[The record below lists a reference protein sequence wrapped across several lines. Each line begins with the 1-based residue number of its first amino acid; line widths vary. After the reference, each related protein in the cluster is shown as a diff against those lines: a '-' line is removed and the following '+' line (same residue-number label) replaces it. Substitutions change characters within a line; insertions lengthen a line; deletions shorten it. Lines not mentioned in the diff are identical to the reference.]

1 MKRVAIIGT
10 NGLPAKYGGFET
22 LTNHLVENF
31 DKSTHDIIV
40 YCSQTPKRARLKSY
54 NGVKLVYFPFKA
66 NGWQSVIYD
75 FVTIIHALFK
85 ASDLIILGFSGAF
98 AFPFNKIFKK
108 NIIFNIG
115 GIEWEKVRGSK
126 FTSKFEIGLK
136 KYMEKLCVTN
146 SNTVIIDNLYFE
158 DYIIKRYAKTPIL
171 AEYGGNHVK
180 RIDVTTEMVEKYS
193 FLNSE
198 YALSVSRAQE
208 DMNIHLLIEAFKK
221 VPEKCIVIISNW
233 HISEYGQNLY
243 SENADK
249 CDNIILLKAIYDPKE
264 LDTIRSNTSLYIHT
278 HSLCGTAPSLVE
290 AMSLNIPVISF
301 DAPTNRS
308 TTENKTLFFKDVS
321 SLIQIL
327 KGLDTEKL
335 LKIKNQM
342 FEIAKRRYVWE
353 RISKIYQNNLSKNN
367 LIDL

>member
-1 MKRVAIIGT
+1 MKTVAIIGT

-31 DKSTHDIIV
+31 DKSTHEIIV
-40 YCSQTPKRARLKSY
+40 YCSKTNKNDRLESY
-54 NGVKLVYFPFKA
+54 KGAKLVYFPFKA
-66 NGWQSVIYD
+66 NGWQSMIYD

-98 AFPFNKIFKK
+98 AFPFNIIFKK

-126 FTSKFEIGLK
+126 FTSKLEIGLK
-136 KYMEKLCVTN
+136 KYMERLCVTN
-146 SNTVIIDNLYFE
+146 SNTVIIDNLYFK
-158 DYIIKRYAKTPIL
+158 DYIVKRYAKTPVL
-171 AEYGGNHVK
+171 AEYGGDHAK
-180 RIDVTTEMVEKYS
+180 RIDVTTEMLEKYS

-198 YALSVSRAQE
+198 FALSVSRAQE

-221 VPEKCIVIISNW
+221 VPEKRIVIISNW

-243 SENADK
+243 DENVDK
-249 CDNIILLKAIYDPKE
+249 YDNIILLKAIYDSKE
-264 LDTIRSNTSLYIHT
+264 LDTIRSHTSLYIHT

-290 AMSLNIPVISF
+290 AMSLNIPIISF
-301 DAPTNRS
+301 DVPTNRF

-327 KGLDTEKL
+327 NELNSEKL
-335 LKIKNQM
+335 LEIKNKM
-342 FEIAKRRYVWE
+342 SEIAKRRYIWR
-353 RISKIYQNNLSKNN
+353 RISGIYKNN
-367 LIDL
+367 LT